1 MQFLKDRFDYLF
13 RSTRGLTLVAIAV
26 VSLITAIFGT
36 LSGPMVEW
44 GIRDVVVRLLNM
56 ELVPPRARGA
66 SSCCTT
72 PLP

>member
-1 MQFLKDRFDYLF
+1 MQFVRDRLDYLF

-44 GIRDVVVRLLNM
+44 GIRDVVVRLLKM
-56 ELVPPRARGA
+56 ELVPAAREGRIIM
-66 SSCCTT
+66 
-72 PLP
+72 L